1 MAELTGAQNK
11 LNAERADLQAA
22 AAKMSS
28 INEALALDK
37 VQLNKYVW
45 QVSRVA
51 RDVPDV
57 CLQLL
62 LLLSLLILAQSAQ
75 LTVAVF
81 LLCLRQSFIVIL
93 PVLYFLYVSVILAGT
108 REGSFVC

>member
-1 MAELTGAQNK
+1 MAELTRAQNK

-37 VQLNKYVW
+37 VQLNKHVW

-51 RDVPDV
+51 RGVARCLSPDAAASQLS
-57 CLQLL
+57 CLG
-62 LLLSLLILAQSAQ
+62 
-75 LTVAVF
+75 TV
-81 LLCLRQSFIVIL
+81 
-93 PVLYFLYVSVILAGT
+93 
-108 REGSFVC
+108 

>member
-22 AAKMSS
+22 AVKMSS

-51 RDVPDV
+51 RDVSR
-57 CLQLL
+57 CL
-62 LLLSLLILAQSAQ
+62 SSAA
-75 LTVAVF
+75 AVS
-81 LLCLRQSFIVIL
+81 QPSW
-93 PVLYFLYVSVILAGT
+93 
-108 REGSFVC
+108 

>member
-51 RDVPDV
+51 GDVAR
-57 CLQLL
+57 CLSPAAAASQP
-62 LLLSLLILAQSAQ
+62 SLPWPS
-75 LTVAVF
+75 LTN
-81 LLCLRQSFIVIL
+81 
-93 PVLYFLYVSVILAGT
+93 
-108 REGSFVC
+108 